1 MSRFQVDSEQV
12 LAANGMIQN
21 TISKLQTDIDAL
33 HAQLSNLQSSWQGQA
48 ADSFQQLALK
58 WRSTATVVEQQLGEL
73 GQALAF
79 AAQQY
84 NEIEAA
90 NQRLFLV

>member
-21 TISKLQTDIDAL
+21 TINKLQTDIDAL
-33 HAQLSNLQSSWQGQA
+33 HAQLTNLQSSWQGQA

-58 WRSTATVVEQQLGEL
+58 WRSTATIVEQQLGEL

-90 NQRLFLV
+90 NQRLFLA